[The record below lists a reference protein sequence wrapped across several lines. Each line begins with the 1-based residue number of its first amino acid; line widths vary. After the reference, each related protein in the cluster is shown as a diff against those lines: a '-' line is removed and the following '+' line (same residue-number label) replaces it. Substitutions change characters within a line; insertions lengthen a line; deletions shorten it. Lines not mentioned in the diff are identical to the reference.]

1 MTIAFAATEDVIT
14 LGQRGALKP
23 AARALYIRRGR
34 IVVTQDGSV
43 TVLTADDCALF
54 FGAATLVG
62 DGTVWSGEATRDR
75 HPPDPLRTVVHVRL
89 PRYPN
94 APMLLHAH
102 RFDLP
107 QGAVT
112 HRHGHAAPL
121 SAACSSAV
129 CAAKSAR
136 RISASMRA
144 RPGSK
149 ATCSPWS
156 DHTLAP
162 ASAFFRCMVL
172 DLELLGR
179 LTFRPAQPEDAAKP
193 RGVGHRRFF
202 DTIVTLP
209 H

>member
-1 MTIAFAATEDVIT
+1 MGWYVWLAKAWIATDMPRVMAVM
-14 LGQRGALKP
+14 L
-23 AARALYIRRGR
+23 ARRL
-34 IVVTQDGSV
+34 DSP
-43 TVLTADDCALF
+43 
-54 FGAATLVG
+54 
-62 DGTVWSGEATRDR
+62 GEAAFLSALAVFLLMRAVLQMR
-75 HPPDPLRTVVHVRL
+75 RL
-89 PRYPN
+89 RYPN
-94 APMLLHAH
+94 APMLLRAH

-129 CAAKSAR
+129 CSAKSAR

-156 DHTLAP
+156 DTPSPRQARSF
-162 ASAFFRCMVL
+162 AAWYSISSCS
-172 DLELLGR
+172 GR

-209 H
+209 R

>member
-1 MTIAFAATEDVIT
+1 MGWYVWLAKAWIATDMPRVMAVM
-14 LGQRGALKP
+14 L
-23 AARALYIRRGR
+23 ARRL
-34 IVVTQDGSV
+34 DSP
-43 TVLTADDCALF
+43 
-54 FGAATLVG
+54 
-62 DGTVWSGEATRDR
+62 GEAAFLSALAVFLLMRAVLQMR
-75 HPPDPLRTVVHVRL
+75 RL
-89 PRYPN
+89 RYPN
-94 APMLLHAH
+94 APMLLRAH

-209 H
+209 R